1 MMTKEQIVQ
10 LARPLLVKWITR
22 GILWLLTAKLGMD
35 ALSAQTTGGEIAN
48 GIAAAACVAIGL
60 LIDRWHH
67 KRDLAEQP
75 K

>member
-35 ALSAQTTGGEIAN
+35 ALSAESTGGEIAN
-48 GIAAAACVAIGL
+48 GLAAAACVAIGL
-60 LIDRWHH
+60 LVDRWHH
-67 KRDLAEQP
+67 KRDLAEPP